1 VTELAWGGARPLA
14 RLRERSWILGWWA
27 AGRLLVLVPVA
38 LVDVLGPRGF
48 TGGEE
53 RSNLFGLLHAWDGRW
68 YKTVAEN
75 GYLLEPGRQS
85 DPAFFPLF
93 PLLMRAGHELGFSY
107 ATSGVLIANLAFV
120 VALVLF
126 ESLTRDLFGAE
137 TARRAVALLAV
148 WPLGFVFS
156 MAYPESLVLALVC
169 GAVLAASRDRWPL
182 CAVLLAAATLARPEA
197 LFVTIPIAPLAWR
210 RRSGAAI
217 GALVAPFAALASFAV
232 YLWLTIGQ
240 PFGWTHAERAW
251 GRRFEPLGLLRAI
264 TDVPR
269 EFAGS
274 AGIVRDIA
282 CFVVYL
288 ALLAVAYRRGVPRG
302 WVLAGALVV
311 VLPTFSGSFHSI
323 GRFGLLAPAVIW
335 GGALVVRRRWVYA
348 VAAVLLVAGV
358 ATIPLVFP

>member
-1 VTELAWGGARPLA
+1 MTELAWSRE
-14 RLRERSWILGWWA
+14 RSFEWLRERTWILGWWA
-27 AGRLLVLVPVA
+27 AGRLLILVPAVV
-38 LVDVLGPRGF
+38 VDLLGPRGY

-53 RSNLFGLLHAWDGRW
+53 RSNVFGILHAWDGRW

-85 DPAFFPLF
+85 DPAFFPFF
-93 PLLMRAGHELGFSY
+93 PLLMRGGHALGLSY

-120 VALVLF
+120 IVLF
-126 ESLTRDLFGAE
+126 LFEALTRDLFGAA
-137 TARRAVALLAV
+137 TARRAVALLAL

-156 MAYPESLVLALVC
+156 MAYPESLVLALVT
-169 GAVLAASRDRWPL
+169 GAALAASRDRWPL
-182 CAVLLAAATLARPEA
+182 AALLLGAAALARPEA
-197 LFVTIPIAPLAWR
+197 LFVTIALAPLAWR

-217 GALVAPFAALASFAV
+217 GALLAPLAALASFAA

-251 GRRFEPLGLLRAI
+251 GRRFELLGPVHAI
-264 TDVPR
+264 TGVPR
-269 EFAGS
+269 ELAGN
-274 AGIVRDIA
+274 AGIVRDVV
-282 CFVVYL
+282 CFLLYV
-288 ALLAVAYRRGVPRG
+288 ALLAGAYRRGAPRG

-335 GGALVVRRRWVYA
+335 GAALLVRGRWIYA
-348 VAAVLLVAGV
+348 VSALLLVAGV
-358 ATIPLVFP
+358 ATLPFVFP